1 MQTIQDAKILVV
13 DDNRELR
20 NLRQHR
26 INTKS
31 ALYNRCQI
39 KTVDNF

>member
-1 MQTIQDAKILVV
+1 MT
-13 DDNRELR
+13 EL
-20 NLRQHR
+20 NKGQHR